1 MRKRQ
6 KVVGCDMGSS
16 VLERSVSPLVGVD
29 ILGLITSGMYTDP
42 LAVYREYIQN
52 AVDSIHDAGIAEPG
66 RIEISIGRE
75 DRRVTVRD
83 NGPGLS
89 LSEARLALIPIAKSK
104 KKCEQHRGFRGI
116 GRLVGL
122 AFGESVTFLTRSGAE
137 TPVVR
142 VSWDGGQLRQGIKAG
157 DSLESVLESSV
168 KVEAVVGDGYPA
180 RFFEVSIDGVSR
192 YAASSIM
199 NRDVVRRY
207 VGEVCPVPFAAN
219 FSYASE
225 ISGLFGDGC
234 ELRTV
239 DIYLDEDKDSIE
251 RPHGRSVNVS
261 ERENDEVVG
270 IEEIRITGLG
280 TRTWSAVGWIA
291 RTSYRG
297 AIPKNRGVRC
307 LRARVG
313 NMQIGG
319 EDIFDHLFSE
329 DRFNRWCIGE
339 IHILDPAIVPNARRD
354 YFEPGPHLRN
364 LENQLGVV
372 CRHLEQRCR
381 SASKERRGQRRA
393 REFVEHAEEALELA
407 STGYL
412 SAEKAQKLIADKI
425 AEISK
430 WKEKHLASS
439 SSHEAVAGL
448 KKVEDGLNSFQA
460 KPGWEKFT
468 GVGAT
473 EMVAYQEVFG
483 VLAEVLTH
491 PAVAKRTIET
501 ILERMGVPRR

>member
-1 MRKRQ
+1 
-6 KVVGCDMGSS
+6 MGSS
-16 VLERSVSPLVGVD
+16 ALDRSVSPLVGVD
-29 ILGLITSGMYTDP
+29 ILGLITSGMYSDP
-42 LAVYREYIQN
+42 LTVYREYIQN
-52 AVDSIHDAGIAEPG
+52 AVDSFHDAGIAEPG
-66 RIEISIGRE
+66 RIEILIARE
-75 DRRVTVRD
+75 DRRVTIRD

-89 LSEARLALIPIAKSK
+89 LSEAKMALIPIANSQKRD
-104 KKCEQHRGFRGI
+104 EWRRGFRGI

-142 VSWDGGQLRQGIKAG
+142 VSWDGDQLRRGIKAG
-157 DSLESVLESSV
+157 DSLESVFENSV
-168 KVEAVVGDGYPA
+168 RVKTVAGNGYPA
-180 RFFEVSIDGVSR
+180 RFFEVSIEGVSR

-207 VGEVCPVPFAAN
+207 VGEVCPVPFADD
-219 FSYASE
+219 FSHATE
-225 ISGLFGDGC
+225 IFDLFGDGC
-234 ELRTV
+234 GPRTV
-239 DIYLDEDKDSIE
+239 DIRLDVDENSIE

-261 ERENDEVVG
+261 EKEDDEVVG
-270 IEEIRITGLG
+270 VEEIRIAGLG
-280 TRTWSAVGWIA
+280 ARTWSAVGWIA

-297 AIPKNRGVRC
+297 AIPKDRGVRC

-339 IHILDPAIVPNARRD
+339 IHILDPAIIPNARRD

-372 CRHLEQRCR
+372 CRRLEQRCR
-381 SASKERRGQRRA
+381 AASKERLGQRRS
-393 REFVEHAEEALELA
+393 REFVERAEEVLALA

-412 SAEKAQKLIADKI
+412 SADKAQELVADKI
-425 AEISK
+425 EEILK
-430 WKEKHLASS
+430 WKERRSASDGS
-439 SSHEAVAGL
+439 REAVAGL
-448 KKVEDGLNSFQA
+448 KKIEDGLNSFQA

-483 VLAEVLTH
+483 VLAEVLPH

-501 ILERMGVPRR
+501 ILERIGVSCR

>member
-1 MRKRQ
+1 
-6 KVVGCDMGSS
+6 MGSA
-16 VLERSVSPLVGVD
+16 VLERSMPPLVGVD
-29 ILGLITSGMYTDP
+29 ILGLITSGMYSDP

-66 RIEISIGRE
+66 RIEILIARE
-75 DRRVTVRD
+75 DRRVTIRD

-89 LSEARLALIPIAKSK
+89 LSEAKMALIPIANSK
-104 KKCEQHRGFRGI
+104 KRGEWHRGFRGI

-142 VSWDGGQLRQGIKAG
+142 VSWDGGRLRRGIKAG
-157 DSLESVLESSV
+157 DSLESVFENSV
-168 KVEAVVGDGYPA
+168 KVETVAGNGYPA
-180 RFFEVSIDGVSR
+180 RFFEVSIEGVSR

-207 VGEVCPVPFAAN
+207 VGEVCPVPFADD
-219 FSYASE
+219 FSHASE
-225 ISGLFGDGC
+225 IFDLFGDGC
-234 ELRTV
+234 GPRTV
-239 DIYLDEDKDSIE
+239 DIRLDGDENSIE

-261 ERENDEVVG
+261 EKENDEIVE

-280 TRTWSAVGWIA
+280 DRTWSAIGWIA

-339 IHILDPAIVPNARRD
+339 IHILDPAVVPNARRD

-372 CRHLEQRCR
+372 CRRTEQRCR
-381 SASKERRGQRRA
+381 SASKERRGQRRV
-393 REFVEHAEEALELA
+393 REFVEHAEEALDLA

-412 SAEKAQKLIADKI
+412 SADKAQGLIADKI

-430 WKEKHLASS
+430 WKEKHLASDS
-439 SSHEAVAGL
+439 ETVADL
-448 KKVEDGLNSFQA
+448 KRIEDGLNSFQA
-460 KPGWEKFT
+460 KPGWEKFME
-468 GVGAT
+468 VGAT
-473 EMVAYQEVFG
+473 EMVVYQEVFG
-483 VLAEVLTH
+483 VLAEVLTR
-491 PAVAKRTIET
+491 PSVAKRTIET
-501 ILERMGVPRR
+501 ILERMGVPHR